1 VARLNEKKTGTKTVN
16 VAGGVGYSLSPKME
30 LVLGVINSFVKS
42 KFYKSV
48 DTETERLL
56 DLARNADP
64 EFVAKTAVV
73 ARDMFGMRT
82 ITHLLAPVVWEKASG
97 YPWLSRFYDK
107 VVVRPDDM
115 LEIASAHISMHGKP
129 LPHAMRKGF
138 AKAFERFDAYA
149 IAKYKNSDKK
159 ISLVDIVNL
168 VHPKPT
174 AKNAEALKALV
185 AGTLKNVDTWESK
198 VSGAGPES
206 GAKSAA
212 WEEMITE
219 GKMGYMALLRNCH
232 NIARDVPDDKVFDEF
247 LKQLASGSRIKKA
260 RVMPFRVVKAVSEMD
275 KWDDVEPSRKKRMY
289 QALVK
294 AMDKACENINRL
306 DGRNLVILDE
316 SGSMS
321 RVFDN
326 ACLMTAV
333 IEKTQNADVLKFNNI
348 ARWWVPKHSSV
359 LENADDLDRSF
370 SGGGTSFESAYM
382 AIREKKYDRI
392 FVISD
397 MQTWADAPSFS
408 PKTQYH
414 DYVKRHGPTKLYM
427 FDVTGYGTLL
437 NPEEDVYI
445 LGGYTLNV
453 FDILE
458 PLEMDKQA
466 LIKTIEA
473 VKL

>member
-1 VARLNEKKTGTKTVN
+1 MARLNEKKTGTKTVN

-73 ARDMFGMRT
+73 TRDMFGMRT
-82 ITHLLAPVVWEKASG
+82 ITHLLAPVVWEKGSG
-97 YPWLSRFYDK
+97 SPWLSRFYDK
-107 VVVRPDDM
+107 VVIRPDDM

-138 AKAFERFDAYA
+138 AKAFERFDEYA

-198 VSGAGPES
+198 VSGAGPEAD
-206 GAKSAA
+206 AKSAA

-260 RVMPFRVVKAVSEMD
+260 RVMPFRIVKAVEEMK
-275 KWDDVEPSRKKRMY
+275 KWNDVEPSRKKKMY
-289 QALVK
+289 RALVT
-294 AMDKACENINRL
+294 AMDKACENIKRL
-306 DGRNLVILDE
+306 NGKSLVILDE
-316 SGSMS
+316 SGSMA
-321 RVFDN
+321 RVFEN
-326 ACLMTAV
+326 ASMMAAI
-333 IEKTQNADVLKFNNI
+333 IEKTQDADILKFSNH
-348 ARWWVPKHSSV
+348 AHWWMPKYKSV
-359 LENADDLDRSF
+359 LENADDLNKSF
-370 SGGGTSFESAYM
+370 NGGGTSYENAFNLFM
-382 AIREKKYDRI
+382 DKKYDRI

-397 MQTWADAPSFS
+397 MQTWDDNDYFNPASS
-408 PKTQYH
+408 YH
-414 DYVKRHGPTKLYM
+414 AYVEKHGPVKMYM

-437 NPEEDVYI
+437 HPENDVYV
-445 LGGYTLNV
+445 LGGYTLNI

-458 PLEMDKQA
+458 PLEIDKQA